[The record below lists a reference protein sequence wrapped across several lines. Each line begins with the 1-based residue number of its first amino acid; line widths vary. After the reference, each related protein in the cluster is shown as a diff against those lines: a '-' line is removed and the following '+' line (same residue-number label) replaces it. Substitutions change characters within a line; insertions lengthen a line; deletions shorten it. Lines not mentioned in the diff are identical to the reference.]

1 MLQHEVGKHFE
12 ILNRK
17 FSNTTTNH
25 QKKAIWARITDKINA
40 LGIAIRTASE
50 VRDKWR
56 NTTSKA
62 KSAFTI
68 HRTELQKTGGG
79 PAPKA
84 PSSQLESEIALY
96 QDSAHV
102 LGDRIPP
109 FFVKKNSPVFSFFLV
124 FLWLTCAI
132 SSEKSHYFISSEK
145 SHYFLQLT
153 IQPLPRSILIY

>member
-40 LGIAIRTASE
+40 LGVAIRTASE

-62 KSAFTI
+62 KSAFTYI
-68 HRTELQKTGGG
+68 ERNCRKQEVDQHLKPPVHNWKVRLLSTRTVHMYSGIG
-79 PAPKA
+79 
-84 PSSQLESEIALY
+84 
-96 QDSAHV
+96 
-102 LGDRIPP
+102 
-109 FFVKKNSPVFSFFLV
+109 SPLFL
-124 FLWLTCAI
+124 
-132 SSEKSHYFISSEK
+132 
-145 SHYFLQLT
+145 
-153 IQPLPRSILIY
+153 